1 MIGLI
6 DTHAHIDGDS
16 FDEDRHDMI
25 QRAFD
30 NGLEAI
36 IIPAIESKNYDK
48 IIHLCDN
55 YPQIYC
61 GMGIHPHNVANATD
75 LDIELVKQYA
85 DHKKVIAIGEIGLDY
100 YYDFAPKEIQKEM
113 FRKQLILA
121 KQLDLPVIIHN
132 RESDKDLLSIL
143 KEEQDGTLNGV
154 LHCFSSD
161 LDTLNQAL
169 DVNMHISFTGNIT
182 YKKSTL
188 SDIVKAVPL
197 DRIMVETDSPF
208 MTPVPHRGK
217 RNEPSFVKYIAEK
230 IAEIHDLQFE
240 QVCTMTSN
248 TAKKLFRLSMLIV
261 LFSAIT
267 GFSQSIYAQISDDS
281 TEYEEEIIPQN
292 PYSRTFGIG
301 LFVATNTA
309 IEQLTFE
316 QKTNSRST
324 RSYDGNA
331 ALGFSLGYNI
341 IDPIM
346 IEAGYL
352 YTRNNKPIELGYST
366 LPNTYEIFNISMRA
380 IANPRS
386 KVAFFAI
393 GGLSF
398 ISNTILGDIRNV
410 IGFNAGAGFM
420 VQIPTDYGI
429 FVPTAEWRLDFE
441 GEDYRTGNED
451 IDRKFKGWGPV
462 TINSFYSLPK
472 LTIFWY
478 PKF

>member
-1 MIGLI
+1 
-6 DTHAHIDGDS
+6 
-16 FDEDRHDMI
+16 
-25 QRAFD
+25 
-30 NGLEAI
+30 
-36 IIPAIESKNYDK
+36 
-48 IIHLCDN
+48 
-55 YPQIYC
+55 
-61 GMGIHPHNVANATD
+61 
-75 LDIELVKQYA
+75 
-85 DHKKVIAIGEIGLDY
+85 
-100 YYDFAPKEIQKEM
+100 
-113 FRKQLILA
+113 
-121 KQLDLPVIIHN
+121 
-132 RESDKDLLSIL
+132 
-143 KEEQDGTLNGV
+143 
-154 LHCFSSD
+154 
-161 LDTLNQAL
+161 
-169 DVNMHISFTGNIT
+169 MHISFTGNIT

-301 LFVATNTA
+301 IFVATNTA

-393 GGLSF
+393 GGLSY

-441 GEDYRTGNED
+441 GEDYRTGKED
-451 IDRKFKGWGPV
+451 IDSKFKGWGPV